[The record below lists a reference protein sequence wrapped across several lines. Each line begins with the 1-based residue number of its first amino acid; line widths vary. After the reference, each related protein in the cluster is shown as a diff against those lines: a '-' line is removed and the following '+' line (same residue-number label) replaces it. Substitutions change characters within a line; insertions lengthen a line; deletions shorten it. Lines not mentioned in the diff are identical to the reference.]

1 VQQKYLITVKSAAYI
16 GMQKSIRGAMCTGLH
31 FHSKIVE
38 KVAPES
44 ADLAI

>member
-1 VQQKYLITVKSAAYI
+1 VQKKYLFPVKSAAYI
-16 GMQKSIRGAMCTGLH
+16 GVQKSIRSAMCIGLQ
-31 FHSKIVE
+31 FRFKIVE